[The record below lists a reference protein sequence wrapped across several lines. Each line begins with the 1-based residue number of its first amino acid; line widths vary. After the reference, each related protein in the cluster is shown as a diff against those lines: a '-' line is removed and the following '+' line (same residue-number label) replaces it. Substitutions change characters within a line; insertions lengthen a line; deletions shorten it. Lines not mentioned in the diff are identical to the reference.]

1 MRRCLPLILMATV
14 AVAGCQKA
22 GRPLTYSDEH
32 VTTAA
37 ASDAPTAAGGVSS
50 DASAASD
57 ATAVASAAGTKPI
70 VVTGGPTAPDPAAT
84 PMLAYAYEYGVEAPP
99 SKIRDL
105 LGREQAACTSAG
117 LAACQITGANIS
129 EAGRDSVTAK
139 LTLKATPAWLKGY
152 QDRLSDEA
160 KAAGGRLTQST
171 VTSEDLSRQI
181 VDTQAVVRAKT
192 ALRDRLQQMLDTR
205 PGKLEDLVDLEEK
218 LADVQGDLDSTNSE
232 LAVMRERIATS
243 DVTIDYDSAGV
254 LAPQGAWSP
263 VSRAVGEFVGIL
275 AGSVATMIYFAA
287 VIFPWAALIGL
298 VLWLFRKRLP
308 KFGRRAAPKP
318 APLDMPK
325 KD

>member
-1 MRRCLPLILMATV
+1 MRRCLPLILMAT
-14 AVAGCQKA
+14 AALAGCKPA
-22 GRPLTYSDEH
+22 GHPVTYNDEH
-32 VTTAA
+32 VVAA
-37 ASDAPTAAGGVSS
+37 AAPEIITPNPTAAG

-57 ATAVASAAGTKPI
+57 ASAPAKPPA
-70 VVTGGPTAPDPAAT
+70 VTGGPTAPDPAAT

-105 LGREQAACTSAG
+105 IGREQAACTSAG

-152 QDRLSDEA
+152 EGHLTDEA

-263 VSRAVGEFVGIL
+263 VSHAVGGFVGIL
-275 AGSVATMIYFAA
+275 AGSVAAMIYFVALLFPWVALIA
-287 VIFPWAALIGL
+287 VI
-298 VLWLFRKRLP
+298 LWLFRKRLP
-308 KFGRRAAPKP
+308 RFGRRAAPKLVP
-318 APLDMPK
+318 VDPPK